1 MTGPFGSVAPTYFG
15 AGWRGT
21 IPVKGKTP
29 PYVKGRHG
37 KGKPFPTRAETA
49 EWVETFG
56 HANIA
61 IRMPENV
68 IGIDVD
74 AGYKGKRGDETL
86 AEFEAEFGKRP
97 ATWSSTSRGEGLCG
111 IYWYQ
116 VTPRDSWPGNLGEGS
131 DVDIIHKNNRY
142 AVVYPSIHPETGDR
156 YRWRDPSGKV
166 VSGEFPSPGEL
177 AFLPDDQAA
186 GLLTF
191 VPRFIRDARAE
202 HDNTKRARE
211 GKPPRGARAGARTQP
226 GGPRK
231 QESMARI
238 LSLPA
243 DSPERTNNNFARVV
257 GYYLRSATLGGLDF
271 AWYAEQCRAWNDA
284 SSTPIQ
290 RPIAEKTIRWR
301 WDNPNGARL

>member
-1 MTGPFGSVAPTYFG
+1 MTGPYGLLMPPYADE
-15 AGWRGT
+15 GWST
-21 IPVKGKTP
+21 LPVNGKTP
-29 PYVKGRHG
+29 PCVKGHHG
-37 KGKPFPTRAETA
+37 VDKPYPTREKLA
-49 EWVETFG
+49 EWAIAFES
-56 HANIA
+56 ANIA

-86 AEFEAEFGKRP
+86 AEFEAEFGKLP
-97 ATWSSTSRGEGLCG
+97 ATWSSTSRGEGLSG

-116 VTPRDSWPGNLGEGS
+116 VTPRDSWPGNLSEGS

-191 VPRFIRDARAE
+191 VPSFIHTARDAHE
-202 HDNTKRARE
+202 NEKRAKD
-211 GKPPRGARAGARTQP
+211 GKPPRGARARRKA

-231 QESMARI
+231 QESIARI